1 LQVAVVVD
9 QIATQSLVEMLEL
22 VEVEVV
28 LPVPQHRVPEVQILV
43 VAVEVQVSVVVAHW
57 LVALVDQV

>member
-1 LQVAVVVD
+1 VGQEEPVA
-9 QIATQSLVEMLEL
+9 
-22 VEVEVV
+22 
-28 LPVPQHRVPEVQILV
+28 LV